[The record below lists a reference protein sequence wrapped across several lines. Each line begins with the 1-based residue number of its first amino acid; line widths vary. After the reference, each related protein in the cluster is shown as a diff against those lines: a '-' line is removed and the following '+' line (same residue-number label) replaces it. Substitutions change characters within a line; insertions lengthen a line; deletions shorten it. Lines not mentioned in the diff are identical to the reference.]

1 MRIDG
6 CDKPIA
12 YCDEPNL
19 FGHRHH
25 SSFRSRKDSAQP
37 TAGRS
42 KAGRQ
47 EAARDSV
54 AGGWRFDG
62 KSTVGEGRRQL
73 AEAIG
78 PCRVG
83 RNSVCMCGG
92 RWRDS
97 PGVGAG
103 ERHTG
108 PAAPGGVAR
117 LILLSRSEARDIH
130 KFRQLR
136 LKL

>member
-12 YCDEPNL
+12 YCDAPNL

-25 SSFRSRKDSAQP
+25 NSFSAQP

-54 AGGWRFDG
+54 AGGRRFDG

-78 PCRVG
+78 PVEWEGIQCACVG
-83 RNSVCMCGG
+83 DGG
-92 RWRDS
+92 
-97 PGVGAG
+97 GT
-103 ERHTG
+103 H
-108 PAAPGGVAR
+108 PAWAPGSATPGRRRRAVWLA
-117 LILLSRSEARDIH
+117 
-130 KFRQLR
+130 
-136 LKL
+136 